1 MANPFA
7 FLGPLFRVVAEIWGW
22 INKKRELNNTPE
34 MQDRDQAKKDQ
45 EERDRINNALRDEDI
60 NELRK

>member
-1 MANPFA
+1 
-7 FLGPLFRVVAEIWGW
+7 
-22 INKKRELNNTPE
+22 LNNTPE